1 MRERYF
7 IFLMLIYLFF
17 LSYWTIDLAKAEF
30 QVGLSAILNLLFILF
45 LERLS
50 PIKPRIFFFKKFFLL
65 LLLLFWM
72 RKSYIFLPIEFV
84 IHIRVTFFN

>member
-30 QVGLSAILNLLFILF
+30 QVGLRKRFLKIEQVTPSWYLIGTLLNAYYF
-45 LERLS
+45 LY
-50 PIKPRIFFFKKFFLL
+50 KKNCSRAQFAQF
-65 LLLLFWM
+65 
-72 RKSYIFLPIEFV
+72 
-84 IHIRVTFFN
+84 

>member
-30 QVGLSAILNLLFILF
+30 QVGLSAIL
-45 LERLS
+45 
-50 PIKPRIFFFKKFFLL
+50 L

-72 RKSYIFLPIEFV
+72 RKTYIFIPIEFV